1 VPRVSID
8 AKVPDRRH
16 CGKLGC
22 VDRNGVAAWIGDY
35 ERVWRTP
42 GTDTLAEIFTDD
54 AYYLQGPYR
63 EPMVGLPQIARMWEA
78 ERDGP
83 DEVFRMSS
91 EVVAVDGDTA
101 VARAQVWYGEP
112 VTDEWRD
119 LWIMRFE
126 SDGRCRYFEEWPI
139 PPSR

>member
-1 VPRVSID
+1 V
-8 AKVPDRRH
+8 
-16 CGKLGC
+16 
-22 VDRNGVAAWIGDY
+22 
-35 ERVWRTP
+35 
-42 GTDTLAEIFTDD
+42 
-54 AYYLQGPYR
+54 
-63 EPMVGLPQIARMWEA
+63 VGLPQIARMWEA